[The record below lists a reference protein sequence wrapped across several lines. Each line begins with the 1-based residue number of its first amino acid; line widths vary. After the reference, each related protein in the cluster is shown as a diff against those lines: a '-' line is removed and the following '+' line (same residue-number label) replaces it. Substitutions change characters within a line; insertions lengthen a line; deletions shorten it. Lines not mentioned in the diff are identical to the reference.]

1 MLAYIHM
8 IYPDI
13 KLEEELWKKGY
24 KYVVG
29 LDEAGRGPLAGPVV
43 AGAVVILN
51 ENQVLKDVRD
61 SKKMSAKKRDL
72 AFDEIQKI
80 STAFGVGIVS
90 AKDIDRLGIQKAV
103 QKAMMIAVEVV
114 ERMLGSKIN
123 YIIADGQNILSIP
136 NYKMEKMNKGDLL
149 HYSIS
154 AGSVLAKVTRDRIMY
169 EYAKKYPEY
178 GFESHVGYGTKMHMM
193 ALEEYGACDIH
204 RRSFNPVPKFLKQR
218 DER

>member
-1 MLAYIHM
+1 MLTYIHM

-29 LDEAGRGPLAGPVV
+29 IDEAGRGPLAGPVV
-43 AGAVVILN
+43 AGAVVIKD
-51 ENQVLKDVRD
+51 ENQVVKDVRD
-61 SKKMSAKKRDL
+61 SKKMSEKKRNF
-72 AFDEIQKI
+72 AFEEILKI
-80 STAFGVGIVS
+80 STACGVGIVS

-103 QKAMMIAVEVV
+103 LKAMIIALEAVESK
-114 ERMLGSKIN
+114 LGSKVD

-136 NYKMEKMNKGDLL
+136 KYKMEKMNKGDLL

-154 AGSVLAKVTRDRIMY
+154 AGSVLAKVTRDSIMY

-178 GFESHVGYGTKMHMM
+178 CFDSHVGYGTKKHMD
-193 ALEEYGACDIH
+193 ALKEFGPCEIH
-204 RRSFNPVPKFLKQR
+204 RRSFKPI
-218 DER
+218 DYYYGIE

>member
-13 KLEEELWKKGY
+13 KLEQDLWKKGY
-24 KYVVG
+24 RYVVG

-51 ENQVLKDVRD
+51 EDQVIQEVRD
-61 SKKMSAKKRDL
+61 SKKMSEKKRDI
-72 AFDEIQKI
+72 AFEQIQKI
-80 STAFGVGIVS
+80 STACGVGIVS
-90 AKDIDRLGIQKAV
+90 AKEIDRLGIQKAV
-103 QKAMMIAVEVV
+103 QRAMMIALEVV
-114 ERMLGSKIN
+114 ESKLGSKVD

-136 NYKMEKMNKGDLL
+136 RYKMEKMNKGDLL

-178 GFESHVGYGTKMHMM
+178 GFDSHVGYGTKMHME
-193 ALEEYGACDIH
+193 ALKMYGACEIH
-204 RRSFNPVPKFLKQR
+204 RRSFSPVNNFLK
-218 DER
+218 